1 VIGIDPGS
9 RLCGWGVVDL
19 VGGRPV
25 SVDNGVVVLNENRPL
40 AERLGVLFDR
50 LGDVLREHSPTCA
63 AVEGIFQHRN
73 ARSALILG
81 HARGVALAVLAR
93 TGLEVAEYTPQQIKK
108 AVTGTG
114 RADKG
119 QVQIIVARR
128 LELPE
133 PPQADAADAVAV
145 ALCHAQHVA
154 FPLPTNLP
162 TLPSTRAR
170 GRAKRPGRPGRARH
184 EADRR
189 PPPESPPKRIEE
201 TMIGRL
207 SGTLVQKQVEAVVID
222 VGGVGYE
229 VLCPLTVLERLPPE
243 GATCVLSIHTHVR
256 EDQISLFGFS
266 TPDERALFRQLIAV
280 TGIGPKLAVAC
291 LSGLKAEAFA
301 RAVVDNDLKK
311 LSGIPGVGKRTAER
325 LVLELKD
332 KLARTTLGG
341 AAVPA
346 PAHGAPGRPA
356 ERPVQPRLSRQ
367 GRGDDSSP
375 SSLRRAPRPLR
386 GAAARG
392 PQAPQR
398 LRRPVSARSAP

>member
-1 VIGIDPGS
+1 MSGPSSSAPPSRIRVIGIDPGS

-162 TLPSTRAR
+162 MLPSTRAR
-170 GRAKRPGRPGRARH
+170 GQRSAQAALAALVTKQTGV
-184 EADRR
+184 R
-189 PPPESPPKRIEE
+189 PPSPPRN
-201 TMIGRL
+201 
-207 SGTLVQKQVEAVVID
+207 A
-222 VGGVGYE
+222 
-229 VLCPLTVLERLPPE
+229 
-243 GATCVLSIHTHVR
+243 
-256 EDQISLFGFS
+256 
-266 TPDERALFRQLIAV
+266 
-280 TGIGPKLAVAC
+280 
-291 LSGLKAEAFA
+291 
-301 RAVVDNDLKK
+301 
-311 LSGIPGVGKRTAER
+311 
-325 LVLELKD
+325 
-332 KLARTTLGG
+332 
-341 AAVPA
+341 
-346 PAHGAPGRPA
+346 
-356 ERPVQPRLSRQ
+356 SRK
-367 GRGDDSSP
+367 P
-375 SSLRRAPRPLR
+375 
-386 GAAARG
+386 
-392 PQAPQR
+392 
-398 LRRPVSARSAP
+398 